1 MAFPSRIGG
10 GLALCVAMALAATAL
25 GSIEHALAGR
35 AWLEPLVLAI
45 LLGAVVR
52 TAWTPDVR
60 WQPGIDFSAKQV
72 LEVAIVLLGLTL
84 DVPLLLRAGPLL
96 AAGIVLAVVAA
107 LGVGYLLGR
116 TLGLRTPLA
125 LLVAV
130 GNAICGNSAIAAVAP
145 VIGADP
151 DDVASSIAF
160 TAVLGVAVV
169 LTLPYLMGPLALSA
183 YQYGVLAGLT
193 VYAVPQVLA
202 ATLPVSA
209 LSGQVGTLVKL
220 TRVLMLGPIVLG
232 LSVAMR
238 RRGATP
244 RGRVALGRLVPW
256 FIVGFLLLAAVRATG
271 VVSGAVVD
279 GARWTSGSL
288 TIVAMAALGL
298 GVDVRV
304 LRRVGGAVTATSLG
318 ALLLLLGISLALV
331 KGLGIG

>member
-1 MAFPSRIGG
+1 MLTRLRGI
-10 GLALCVAMALAATAL
+10 ALCALIAVAATAA
-25 GSIEHALAGR
+25 GSVEHALAGR
-35 AWLEPLVLAI
+35 AWIEPLVLAI
-45 LLGAVVR
+45 LIGAAVR
-52 TAWTPDVR
+52 TAWTPDAR
-60 WQPGIDFSAKQV
+60 WKPGIDYSAKQV

-96 AAGIVLAVVAA
+96 AAGIVVAVLAA

-116 TLGLRTPLA
+116 TLGLRARLA
-125 LLVAV
+125 MLVAV

-145 VIGADP
+145 VIGAEP
-151 DDVASSIAF
+151 DDIASSIAF

-169 LTLPYLMGPLALSA
+169 LTLPYLMVPLGLSD
-183 YQYGVLAGLT
+183 YQYGVVAGLT

-232 LSVAMR
+232 LSLAMR
-238 RRGATP
+238 RRGVTP
-244 RGRVALGRLVPW
+244 RGRVAIGRLVPW

-271 VVSGAVVD
+271 VVPTPLVGA
-279 GARWTSGSL
+279 ARSVSATL
-288 TIVAMAALGL
+288 TVVAMAALGL

-304 LRRVGGAVTATSLG
+304 LGRVGKSVTATALG
-318 ALLLLLGISLALV
+318 ALTLLLLISVALV
-331 KGLGIG
+331 RGLGIK